1 MDAIASGADTP
12 RAELGR
18 LLEQHPAIWRGRSIA
33 RLETVPTG
41 FTALDEALPGKG
53 WPSAGLVE
61 MLIPRVGVGEMYL
74 LLPALAALTHR
85 PSARW
90 CAWISPPFEPFAPA
104 LAAHGIELERL
115 FVTRGESSSWALEQ
129 SLASGACEM
138 VMAWAGKPAAAA
150 RGVGKRVMASRPFA
164 RSHARKRNAELQAR
178 EIRRLQLAAEKGRT
192 LGVLFRPLRAA
203 REFSNAVLRVLVQ
216 PTEQGARVTLLKSR
230 GGQRGVIDLSW
241 RSSSS
246 STSSPQ
252 AHGS

>member
-1 MDAIASGADTP
+1 MDAIASGADIP
-12 RAELGR
+12 RADLGR
-18 LLEQHPAIWRGRSIA
+18 LLEQHPALWRGRSVA
-33 RLETVPTG
+33 RQETVPTG
-41 FTALDEALPGKG
+41 FVALDEALPGKG
-53 WPSAGLVE
+53 WPRAGLVE
-61 MLIPRVGVGEMYL
+61 ILIARVGVGEMCL

-104 LAAHGIELERL
+104 LAAHGIKLERL
-115 FVTRGESSSWALEQ
+115 FIARGESSSWAFEQ

-138 VMAWAGKPAAAA
+138 VMAWAGK
-150 RGVGKRVMASRPFA
+150 ASALQGR
-164 RSHARKRNAELQAR
+164 ARKSRAVEWRAR
-178 EIRRLQLAAEKGRT
+178 EIRRLQLAAERGRA

-203 REFSNAVLRVLVQ
+203 REFSNAVLRLLVQ

-230 GGQRGVIDLSW
+230 GGQRGAIDLSW
-241 RSSSS
+241 SSSG

>member
-18 LLEQHPAIWRGRSIA
+18 LLEQHPAIWRGRSVA

-41 FTALDEALPGKG
+41 FAALDEALPGKG
-53 WPSAGLVE
+53 WPRAGLVE
-61 MLIPRVGVGEMYL
+61 VLISRVGVGEMYL

-85 PSARW
+85 SSLRW

-104 LAAHGIELERL
+104 LSAHGVKLERL
-115 FVTRGESSSWALEQ
+115 FVARGESSSWAFEQ

-138 VMAWAGKPAAAA
+138 VLAWAGKPPAKHRA
-150 RGVGKRVMASRPFA
+150 
-164 RSHARKRNAELQAR
+164 AELQVR
-178 EIRRLQLAAEKGRT
+178 QIRRWQLAAERGRT

-216 PTEQGARVTLLKSR
+216 PAEQGARVTLLKSR
-230 GGQRGVIDLSW
+230 GGRRGAIDLSW
-241 RSSSS
+241 PSSLS